1 MHHIHSHYMKNPCMS
16 EDKTPYKQGTSHT
29 WHEHTH
35 IHMYARTYTHTGVHE
50 HKHAYMHTRTHTHT
64 YACTHTCKYVPTRMY
79 ACAQVHAH
87 TDTCTDTHT
96 DTHTPSSLS
105 FCIDTLTDLTP
116 EAAVS
121 WTDSWEV
128 SVSRPDVRI
137 ISAANSSSSLI
148 LDRRL
153 GPWYS
158 PLMNLSPPSC
168 RESKKA
174 TWPNLASVNV
184 LCKKKTTLNKCLN
197 WSFVYT
203 YFSL

>member
-50 HKHAYMHTRTHTHT
+50 HKHAHTHTHMHVH
-64 YACTHTCKYVPTRMY
+64 THANMY
-79 ACAQVHAH
+79 PHARTHVHKCMHIQTHAQIH
-87 TDTCTDTHT
+87 TQTH
-96 DTHTPSSLS
+96 THTPSSLS